1 LELRHVL
8 IFAIAL
14 AAAPCRAADD
24 RPDALSQRVKAAFL
38 SKFPSYVEWPSE
50 GPPAGSA
57 SFVIGVAGGEAIV
70 REIEQAVAGQ
80 QLHGRPLQVRR
91 LGVDE
96 PIDDCCQVLFIDEDI
111 APVRADAL
119 LAEARGR
126 AVLTV
131 TDAQTAPAGSIINFV
146 HLNERI
152 RFDISRQA
160 ARRNGLQLRS
170 QLLNVARQVDRP

>member
-14 AAAPCRAADD
+14 AVAPCRAADD
-24 RPDALSQRVKAAFL
+24 GADALSQRVKAAFL

-50 GPPAGSA
+50 GARAASA
-57 SFVIGVAGGEAIV
+57 SLVIGVAGGEAIV

-80 QLHGRPLQVRR
+80 QFRGKPLQVRR
-91 LGVDE
+91 LGAGE

-111 APVRADAL
+111 APARADAL

-131 TDAQTAPAGSIINFV
+131 TDAQTAPEGSVINFV

-160 ARRNGLQLRS
+160 ARRNGLQLHS
-170 QLLNVARQVDRP
+170 QLLRVARQVGTP